1 MNFKEFII
9 ELLKIGSFD
18 VIMGFV
24 LYVGY
29 TYFDKKYNS
38 SLEIT
43 LLKEENNY
51 LKEENKKV
59 NGTSTNFWNEEDK

>member
-9 ELLKIGSFD
+9 ELLKIVSFD
-18 VIMGFV
+18 AIMGFV

-29 TYFDKKYNS
+29 NYFDKKYNS

-43 LLKEENNY
+43 LLKEENKF
-51 LKEENKKV
+51 LKEENKKL
-59 NGTSTNFWNEEDK
+59 NGTSSNFWDSDVD